1 MAAKFI
7 PYFESRKNRWR
18 VTFPPNIIAP
28 SATRRSFHTEEDARK
43 FVLEIIPD
51 AYDIKIE
58 TEKQC
63 KECKHIL
70 PVEEFHLKYKNIRER
85 LCKSCRAKQQKIIRI
100 NKYNKNIC
108 KDCSDTRLTNSSY
121 CYKHWFTSIAYKYF
135 KRSEDIYL
143 INLYEKQNRRCVY
156 TGVLLIPSENMSLD
170 HIVSRNDNPELTND
184 INNVQWVHKDI
195 NMMKTRFSHDVF
207 IKLCKHIAKRF

>member
-7 PYFESRKNRWR
+7 PYFDSKRNRWR

-28 SATRRSFHTEEDARK
+28 RETRRSFYTEEDARN

-70 PVEEFHLKYKNIRER
+70 PVEEFHVKYKNIRER

-100 NKYNKNIC
+100 NKYNKNMQ
-108 KDCSDTRLTNSSY
+108 KS
-121 CYKHWFTSIAYKYF
+121 
-135 KRSEDIYL
+135 L
-143 INLYEKQNRRCVY
+143 INFSL
-156 TGVLLIPSENMSLD
+156 MSL
-170 HIVSRNDNPELTND
+170 SCLTD
-184 INNVQWVHKDI
+184 
-195 NMMKTRFSHDVF
+195 
-207 IKLCKHIAKRF
+207 